1 MRTTVHLPE
10 DVLKAAKQHA
20 ARTNRT
26 FTQLLR
32 DALTATI
39 ERERG
44 VESPRRVVLP
54 TFKGDG
60 VHPGVELNS
69 STTLNDRMDGVA
81 R

>member
-26 FTQLLR
+26 FTQLMR

-44 VESPRRVVLP
+44 VQSPRRVILP

-60 VHPGVELNS
+60 VQPGVELSNS
-69 STTLNDRMDGVA
+69 AALKDQMDGVA